1 MDEMLPEPST
11 DQIELIDILKALADP
26 ARLRLVTA
34 MRDGQFHSCR
44 TEVAAMDLHKST
56 LSHHYKVMREA
67 GITSTRIIGRN
78 RETRL
83 RTDDLQA
90 RFPGLIDSI
99 LASARVPEN
108 A

>member
-44 TEVAAMDLHKST
+44 TEAEAMDLHKST

-83 RTDDLQA
+83 RTDDLQT